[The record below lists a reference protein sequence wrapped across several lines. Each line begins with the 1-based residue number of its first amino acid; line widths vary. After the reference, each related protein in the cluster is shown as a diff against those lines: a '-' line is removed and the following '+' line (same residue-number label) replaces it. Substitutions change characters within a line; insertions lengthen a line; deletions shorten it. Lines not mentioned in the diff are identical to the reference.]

1 MALQSRRV
9 SALSREIKLGDR
21 VLLYQDVR
29 RKWIAKVEPGRFHTH
44 RGYFELA
51 ELVGREY
58 GGSIRT
64 SMGQHLAVFKPPAP
78 DIVESFDRPTQI
90 LYPKDIGYALFQLG
104 IGNGDRVLEVGT
116 GSGALTSA
124 LARGVAPDG
133 QVFTYEMRPEFLR
146 AARANVDKAGFGS
159 LVTFHNEDP
168 TEGFEEKEADAVVV
182 DLGDPWRMVAAAWR
196 ALIGGG
202 LLAGFTPT
210 INQLEKL
217 AVALR
222 EGGFMIL
229 EAVELLM
236 REFKTE
242 AGKIRPETR
251 MIGHTAYV
259 TIARKLLPASDV

>member
-1 MALQSRRV
+1 MARIIS
-9 SALSREIKLGDR
+9 LGDR
-21 VLLYQDVR
+21 VLLYQDAR
-29 RKWIAKVEPGRFHTH
+29 RKWIAKVEPGKFHTH
-44 RGYFELA
+44 RGYFELSD
-51 ELVGREY
+51 LVGKEY

-64 SMGQHLAVFKPPAP
+64 SLGQNLAVFKPRAL

-124 LARGVAPDG
+124 IAKSVAPDG

-146 AARANVDKAGFGS
+146 AAKANVEKAGQS
-159 LVTFHNEDP
+159 SSVTFHNKDP
-168 TEGFEEKEADAVVV
+168 TESFDEGDVDAVVV
-182 DLGDPWRMVAAAWR
+182 DLGDPWRMVSAAWKS
-196 ALIGGG
+196 LVGGG
-202 LLAGFTPT
+202 MLAGFTPT

-217 AVALR
+217 AGALR

-242 AGKIRPETR
+242 TGKVRPETR

-259 TIARKLLPASDV
+259 TIARKLLREPT

>member
-1 MALQSRRV
+1 LARV
-9 SALSREIKLGDR
+9 ISLGDR
-21 VLLYQDVR
+21 VLLYQDAR
-29 RKWIAKVEPGRFHTH
+29 RQWIAKVEPGKFHTH
-44 RGYFELA
+44 RGYFELSD
-51 ELVGREY
+51 LIGKEY

-64 SMGQHLAVFKPPAP
+64 SLGQNLAVFKPRAL

-124 LARGVAPDG
+124 LARSIAPDG

-146 AARANVDKAGFGS
+146 AAKANVEKAGQS
-159 LVTFHNEDP
+159 SRVTFHNKDP
-168 TEGFEEKEADAVVV
+168 TESFDEKDADAVVV
-182 DLGDPWRMVAAAWR
+182 DLGDPWRMVSSAWK
-196 ALIGGG
+196 ALVGGG
-202 LLAGFTPT
+202 MLAGFTPT

-217 AVALR
+217 AAALR
-222 EGGFMIL
+222 DGGFMIL

-242 AGKIRPETR
+242 MGKVRPETR

-259 TIARKLLPASDV
+259 TIARKLLRDPA

>member
-1 MALQSRRV
+1 MARL
-9 SALSREIKLGDR
+9 INLGDR
-21 VLLYQDVR
+21 VLLYQDAR
-29 RKWIAKVEPGRFHTH
+29 RQWIAKVEPGKFHTH

-51 ELVGREY
+51 DLVGKEY
-58 GGSIRT
+58 GGSIQT
-64 SMGQHLAVFKPPAP
+64 SLGQNLAVFKPRAL

-124 LARGVAPDG
+124 IAKCVAPDG

-146 AARANVDKAGFGS
+146 AAQANVEKAGQS
-159 LVTFHNEDP
+159 ARVIFHNKDP
-168 TEGFEEKEADAVVV
+168 TEAFDQVDADAVVV
-182 DLGDPWRMVAAAWR
+182 DLGDPWRMVSAAWK

-202 LLAGFTPT
+202 MLAGFTPT

-217 AVALR
+217 AEALR
-222 EGGFMIL
+222 NGGFMIL

-242 AGKIRPETR
+242 TGKVRPETR

-259 TIARKLLPASDV
+259 TIARKLLRE